1 MQDRRKYPRVD
12 ISFPVECDTLPR
24 GNYFYTVS
32 KDLSLG
38 GVKIISNKFFPRNEP
53 LKITIN
59 LIEKVVSLK
68 ARVAWCNE
76 TRAVDTYF
84 VGLEFIG
91 ENRTSQS
98 EILRFLNKVSM

>member
-12 ISFPVECDTLPR
+12 ISFPVECDILPR
-24 GNYFYTVS
+24 GGYFYTVS

-38 GVKIISNKFFPRNEP
+38 GLKIISNKFLPRNDAF
-53 LKITIN
+53 KITIN

-76 TRAVDTYF
+76 TRASDTYYA
-84 VGLEFIG
+84 GLEFIG
-91 ENRTSQS
+91 ENRASQN
-98 EILRFLNKVSM
+98 EILRFLNRVNM